1 MQNVDTILKINENNK
16 LNMLVIDNFYEN
28 PLAVREFAL
37 SQKIDIIGKFPG
49 KRTLSFSSDELKNE
63 LQKLIEP
70 YGEIDKM
77 YVPMN
82 NNYDNE
88 NENENNS
95 GSFFINTSSTTMPW
109 IHNDEFN
116 YSAIIYLTPDAP
128 IESGTT
134 ILKPNDNSLE
144 LQHSVFDNTK
154 WKLINKIGNKFN
166 RIIIFDCLQYHIPSN
181 YFGINNIDGRLTQV
195 VWFNIIPK
203 NQYILN
209 SMVPNHSFVYCK
221 LNKIDEIQKKN
232 ELLYRERIDN
242 KIIKSVYPC
251 RIHPNYNCDFII
263 IDNFYNDPLAVVEFA
278 LSQKFYITGNFLGKR
293 TPPFLTNEIIK
304 HIDNYLHQFGIDM
317 SNIRKENTYCG
328 SFQYIT
334 SEYKKV
340 IHNEVNND
348 WIGIIFLTPNAP
360 IESGLSFYEYID
372 KTTDINTMNIYS
384 QDMTKWK
391 QVDTIGNI
399 FNRCVLFN
407 SKNWYSFKH
416 HFGTNINNCNLFQI
430 FSI

>member
-128 IESGTT
+128 LSGGTG
-134 ILKPNDNSLE
+134 LFRNKA
-144 LQHSVFDNTK
+144 TK
-154 WKLINKIGNKFN
+154 RRNWDEKKF
-166 RIIIFDCLQYHIPSN
+166 
-181 YFGINNIDGRLTQV
+181 
-195 VWFNIIPK
+195 
-203 NQYILN
+203 
-209 SMVPNHSFVYCK
+209 
-221 LNKIDEIQKKN
+221 
-232 ELLYRERIDN
+232 
-242 KIIKSVYPC
+242 
-251 RIHPNYNCDFII
+251 
-263 IDNFYNDPLAVVEFA
+263 
-278 LSQKFYITGNFLGKR
+278 
-293 TPPFLTNEIIK
+293 
-304 HIDNYLHQFGIDM
+304 
-317 SNIRKENTYCG
+317 
-328 SFQYIT
+328 
-334 SEYKKV
+334 
-340 IHNEVNND
+340 
-348 WIGIIFLTPNAP
+348 
-360 IESGLSFYEYID
+360 
-372 KTTDINTMNIYS
+372 
-384 QDMTKWK
+384 
-391 QVDTIGNI
+391 
-399 FNRCVLFN
+399 
-407 SKNWYSFKH
+407 
-416 HFGTNINNCNLFQI
+416 
-430 FSI
+430 

>member
-16 LNMLVIDNFYEN
+16 LNMLVIDNFYKN

-37 SQKIDIIGKFPG
+37 FQKFYIPGKFPG
-49 KRTLSFSSDELKNE
+49 KRTIAFSSVELKNE
-63 LQKLIEP
+63 LQKIIEP
-70 YGEIDKM
+70 YGKIDKM
-77 YVPMN
+77 YVPMYNDDKN
-82 NNYDNE
+82 NE
-88 NENENNS
+88 RNNT
-95 GSFFINTSSTTMPW
+95 GSFFINTSITPNPS
-109 IHNDEFN
+109 IHTDNHK

-134 ILKPNDNSLE
+134 ILKPNDSSLE
-144 LQHSVFDNTK
+144 LNANDISIELKPNDSSIELEAICFDITK
-154 WKLINKIGNKFN
+154 WKIINKIGNRFN
-166 RIIIFDCLQYHIPSN
+166 RILIFDCRQYHIPSS

-195 VWFNIIPK
+195 IWFNIIPK
-203 NQYILN
+203 NNYIANSKSVINCATDLN
-209 SMVPNHSFVYCK
+209 TT
-221 LNKIDEIQKKN
+221 
-232 ELLYRERIDN
+232 

-251 RIHPNYNCDFII
+251 KIHSNYNCDFLV
-263 IDNFYNDPLAVVEFA
+263 IDNFYNDPLSVVEFA

-293 TPPFLTNEIIK
+293 TSPFLTNEIIK

-317 SNIRKENTYCG
+317 SNIRKENTCCG
-328 SFQYIT
+328 SFQCIT
-334 SEYKKV
+334 SECKKV

-391 QVDTIGNI
+391 KVDIIGNI

-407 SKNWYSFKH
+407 SKKWYSFRN

-430 FSI
+430 FYI